1 MRINESR
8 FRLHNSLGFTM
19 EQLSEEFEISIE
31 HVECFL
37 DKLKLTYNIPM
48 GLTAKEYKKQLKDNA
63 GLRIPIAV

>member
-1 MRINESR
+1 
-8 FRLHNSLGFTM
+8 M

-63 GLRIPIAV
+63 GLRTRKQRYI